1 MRMKFFR
8 LIGEYLILMRK
19 VFRRP
24 EKRSIFFSQ
33 LIFLSAGKCQDD
45 PGYFCFVSFFRLQ
58 NNNDEKSWLTNERVS
73 VEANENRP

>member
-1 MRMKFFR
+1 
-8 LIGEYLILMRK
+8 MRK
-19 VFRRP
+19 SFAVPDVTVGLAWIKGCF
-24 EKRSIFFSQ
+24 FFSQ